1 MNERPR
7 RRKPELSA
15 PAQSGDQPPLRT
27 RDPFA
32 IRPSAPRIERTPAD
46 AAPLPNRRHELFA
59 QGIATGLPRDEAYEQ
74 AGYAGVN
81 AYAGATQLLMRP
93 DVNNRISTLQT
104 LGAARAVTTIET
116 LVGELEEA
124 RLIAKAKEN
133 PAAMVS
139 ATSEKAVLL
148 GLRVEKRDI
157 VARNGDPKG
166 LTDDELALIARG
178 SGDGAP
184 AQESDTERPKPVVH

>member
-1 MNERPR
+1 M
-7 RRKPELSA
+7 
-15 PAQSGDQPPLRT
+15 RT

-32 IRPSAPRIERTPAD
+32 IRPSAPRTERTLAD
-46 AAPLPNRRHELFA
+46 AAALPNPRHELFA
-59 QGIATGLPRDEAYEQ
+59 QGIAIGLPRDEAYER
-74 AGYAGVN
+74 AGYTGSN
-81 AYAGATQLLMRP
+81 PYAGASQLLTRP
-93 DVNNRISTLQT
+93 DVNGRIVTLQSI
-104 LGAARAVTTIET
+104 GAAQTVTTIET

-166 LTDDELALIARG
+166 LTDDELALIARCG
-178 SGDGAP
+178 GDGADKT
-184 AQESDTERPKPVVH
+184 AGDPKRSKPMVH

>member
-7 RRKPELSA
+7 RRKPEISA
-15 PAQSGDQPPLRT
+15 PAQSAEQPPLRT

-32 IRPSAPRIERTPAD
+32 IRPSAPRTERSLAD
-46 AAPLPNRRHELFA
+46 AAALPNPRHELFA
-59 QGIATGLPRDEAYEQ
+59 QGIAIGLPRDEAYER
-74 AGYAGVN
+74 AGYAGSN
-81 AYAGATQLLMRP
+81 AYAGASQLLTRP
-93 DVNNRISTLQT
+93 DVNGRVVTLQS
-104 LGAARAVTTIET
+104 LGAKQTVTTIET

-124 RLIAKAKEN
+124 RLIAKAREN

-166 LTDDELALIARG
+166 LTDDELANIARSG
-178 SGDGAP
+178 GDGTVAP
-184 AQESDTERPKPVVH
+184 ASDTKRSKPVVH

>member
-1 MNERPR
+1 MNDRPR
-7 RRKPELSA
+7 RRKPVISA
-15 PAQSGDQPPLRT
+15 PAQSAEQPPLRT

-32 IRPSAPRIERTPAD
+32 IHPSAPRIERTPAD
-46 AAPLPNRRHELFA
+46 AATLPNPRHELFA
-59 QGIATGLPRDEAYEQ
+59 QGIAIGLPRAEAYER
-74 AGYAGVN
+74 AGYLGD
-81 AYAGATQLLMRP
+81 AYAGASQLLQRP
-93 DVNNRISTLQT
+93 DVNNRIVTLQSI
-104 LGAARAVTTIET
+104 GARQTVTTIET

-124 RLIAKAKEN
+124 RLIAKAREN

-178 SGDGAP
+178 GGDGADKTTVDP
-184 AQESDTERPKPVVH
+184 QRPKPVVH

>member
-1 MNERPR
+1 M
-7 RRKPELSA
+7 
-15 PAQSGDQPPLRT
+15 RT

-32 IRPSAPRIERTPAD
+32 IRPSTPRIERSLAD
-46 AAPLPNRRHELFA
+46 AAALPNPRHELFA
-59 QGIATGLPRDEAYEQ
+59 QGVAIGLPRDEAYER
-74 AGYAGVN
+74 AGYTGAN
-81 AYAGATQLLMRP
+81 AYAGASQLLTRP
-93 DVNNRISTLQT
+93 DVNNRIVTLQSI
-104 LGAARAVTTIET
+104 GAAQTVTTIET

-178 SGDGAP
+178 GGDGADKT
-184 AQESDTERPKPVVH
+184 ASDPKRSKSMVH

>member
-1 MNERPR
+1 MSIRPR
-7 RRKPELSA
+7 RRKPELPA
-15 PAQSGDQPPLRT
+15 PAQTEDQPPLRT

-32 IRPSAPRIERTPAD
+32 IRPSAPRTERTLAD
-46 AAPLPNRRHELFA
+46 AAALPNPRHELFA
-59 QGIATGLPRDEAYEQ
+59 QGIAIGLPRDEAYER
-74 AGYAGVN
+74 AGYSGSN
-81 AYAGATQLLMRP
+81 PYAGATQLLVRP
-93 DVNNRISTLQT
+93 DVNNRISTLQSI
-104 LGAARAVTTIET
+104 GAKQAVTTIET

-178 SGDGAP
+178 GGDGADKT
-184 AQESDTERPKPVVH
+184 ASDPKRSKPMVH

>member
-1 MNERPR
+1 MNRLPR
-7 RRKPELSA
+7 RRKPEIFA
-15 PAQSGDQPPLRT
+15 PAQTADQPPLRT

-32 IRPSAPRIERTPAD
+32 IRPSAPRIERTPTD
-46 AAPLPNRRHELFA
+46 AHALPNPRHELFA
-59 QGIATGLPRDEAYEQ
+59 QGIAIGLPRDEAYEQ
-74 AGYAGVN
+74 AGYRGAN
-81 AYAGATQLLMRP
+81 SYAGATQLLQRP
-93 DVNNRISTLQT
+93 DVNNRVVTLQSA
-104 LGAARAVTTIET
+104 GAARTVTTIET

-124 RLIAKAKEN
+124 RLIAKAREN

-178 SGDGAP
+178 GGDGADKT
-184 AQESDTERPKPVVH
+184 QDDTQRPKPVVH